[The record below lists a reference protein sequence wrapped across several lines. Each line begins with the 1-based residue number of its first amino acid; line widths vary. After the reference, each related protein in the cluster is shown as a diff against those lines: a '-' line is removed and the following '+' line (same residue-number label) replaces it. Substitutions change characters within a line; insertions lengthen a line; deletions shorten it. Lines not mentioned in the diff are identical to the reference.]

1 MRVSEIRDQ
10 VGSGEY
16 RVNTQAVAEA
26 ILRRLLADPRRAES
40 ESAAQEE
47 CS

>member
-1 MRVSEIRDQ
+1 MRLSEIREQ
-10 VGSGEY
+10 IGSGEY

-26 ILRRLLADPRRAES
+26 ILRRLLVEPRPFEVQGVS
-40 ESAAQEE
+40 QEE

>member
-26 ILRRLLADPRRAES
+26 ILRRLLADPRRFEVQGAS
-40 ESAAQEE
+40 QEE